1 MENNEKN
8 KPNIFEV
15 LGSKNTF
22 IFGIVAGIMT
32 LSTIGFFFLLLSGS
46 VDFNTIGNSTDSK
59 TTFGTTNTNTTVT
72 NTNTTAPTAQINMV
86 PVTSDDH
93 VRGDLETADVVVVEF
108 SDLECPF
115 CARFHPT
122 MQQVYSDYDGQVAW
136 VYRQFPLESLHPK
149 ARNEAIASECAADLG
164 GNEAFWSYI
173 DRIYEITPS
182 NNGLDE
188 SKLAETAEYV
198 GLDATE
204 FQNCMDSGKFE
215 DKIDSQL
222 TDAAASGGTGTPYS
236 VAINK
241 DGEMAPIN
249 GAQPITSVKATIDSL
264 L

>member
-8 KPNIFEV
+8 KPSIFEV
-15 LGSKNTF
+15 LGTKNTF

-46 VDFNTIGNSTDSK
+46 VDFNSTMGSK
-59 TTFGTTNTNTTVT
+59 TTFGAANTNTTGT
-72 NTNTTAPTAQINMV
+72 NTATPTTQINIA

-93 VRGDLETADVVVVEF
+93 VRGDLNTADVVVVEF

-122 MQQVYSDYDGQVAW
+122 MQQVYDDYGGQVAW
-136 VYRQFPLESLHPK
+136 VYRQFPLDSLHPK

-164 GNEAFWSYI
+164 GNDAFWAFI

-182 NNGLDE
+182 NNGLE
-188 SKLAETAEYV
+188 VSQLADTAEYI

-204 FQNCMDSGKFE
+204 FKTCMDSGKFD
-215 DKIDSQL
+215 DKINAQVA
-222 TDAAASGGTGTPYS
+222 DATASGGTGTPYS
-236 VAINK
+236 VAISK
-241 DGEMAPIN
+241 DGKIAPIN